1 MYRRI
6 VLLTFALFLS
16 QARAAAKCNSQAT
29 ESLLQNKDPQVLK
42 EVEQQWLRA
51 YGEKNTAV
59 LDCILAEDFLVG
71 SMPDEK
77 GEVHDKKH
85 VLDWVA
91 QRSRSVQKIEQFDL
105 MPYGNV
111 AVVRGAYSMTG
122 QDGKVLARYQFLDV
136 FIYREERWVAVTREI
151 AELATK

>member
-1 MYRRI
+1 MHRRI
-6 VLLTFALFLS
+6 VLLTFVLLLS
-16 QARAAAKCNSQAT
+16 RARATAKCDLKAT
-29 ESLLQNKDPQVLK
+29 ESLLRNKDPQVLK
-42 EVEQQWLRA
+42 DVEQEWLRA

-59 LDCILAEDFLVG
+59 LDCILAEDFQIG

-91 QRSRSVQKIEQFDL
+91 QRSRTIQKMEQFDL
-105 MPYGNV
+105 TPYGNV
-111 AVVRGAYSMTG
+111 AAVRGAYSMSG
-122 QDGKVLARYQFLDV
+122 QDGKVLARYQFMDV

-151 AELATK
+151 AELPAK